1 MRDVL
6 CIVGSEMDR
15 SRTGS
20 QKTLRF
26 QEGSHSGPDEL
37 YMYVELDV
45 VDMMVICKP
54 SNWSAVAIN
63 EVHVG
68 DVRLLP
74 QYPLSLCTSTPQS
87 IAFYISQTYGFLH
100 RLDTPNSGVILTAKT
115 YEVCHHLKFQLSVG
129 IDTLVRD

>member
-20 QKTLRF
+20 QKRLRF

-54 SNWSAVAIN
+54 PNLEMVAMN
-63 EVHVG
+63 EVNVG
-68 DVRLLP
+68 DE
-74 QYPLSLCTSTPQS
+74 C
-87 IAFYISQTYGFLH
+87 
-100 RLDTPNSGVILTAKT
+100 
-115 YEVCHHLKFQLSVG
+115 
-129 IDTLVRD
+129 